1 MKFTR
6 KNRITSLTE
15 GREYKGTISSI
26 QPIECKSRNYYEI
39 GVDLEDST
47 ISIWVNDEINPEHP
61 LFELFDALIEN
72 EEDAE
77 GFDEQEIVGYEIVF
91 TVKNF
96 TINGKKGEFIR
107 TFFDKVTPVFEEE
120 EDE

>member
-6 KNRITSLTE
+6 KYRVISLTE
-15 GREYKGTISSI
+15 GTEYTGVISSI
-26 QPIECKSRNYYEI
+26 QPIEGKNRSYYEI

-72 EEDAE
+72 DEDAE
-77 GFDEQEIVGYEIVF
+77 TFDEQEIVGYEIVF
-91 TVKNF
+91 TVKNLVV
-96 TINGKKGEFIR
+96 NGKKGEFTR
-107 TFFDKVTPVFEEE
+107 TFFDKVTAVFEEE

>member
-1 MKFTR
+1 MKFSR
-6 KNRITSLTE
+6 KSKLTSLTE
-15 GREYKGTISSI
+15 GREYKGVISNI
-26 QPIECKSRNYYEI
+26 QPIECKRRNYYEI

-47 ISIWVNDEINPEHP
+47 ISIWVNDEITPEHP

>member
-15 GREYKGTISSI
+15 GREYTGIISSI
-26 QPIECKSRNYYEI
+26 QPIECKSRSYYEI

-120 EDE
+120 DE